1 MKIKILLAPGLIV
14 VIVVAIIWYVY
25 PAYDGVDGVRE
36 RGAKMA
42 GQEALMAKL
51 DGNISNAEKL
61 GAELSANAT
70 QNAVVF
76 DYIPKSKEEEKII
89 ENLNLQAT
97 GSTLAVLEIS
107 VSELSDV
114 AAAAEVSTLSIAPPI
129 TDPVTGA
136 VVPEAPKLVP
146 KKLKVKYS
154 VVGDYANIKVL
165 IGKIQKLKRFNKF
178 LGLDIKTL
186 MTEGQEVSNSLQ
198 ANMMLEF
205 NYLNEPKR
213 LTDADLGNE
222 IFSATEGFDKQII
235 GKIRESRNVEVNNVM
250 PGQKRGNNPFIITK

>member
-25 PAYDGVDGVRE
+25 PAYDGVDGVRD
-36 RGAKMA
+36 RRAKMTS
-42 GQEALMAKL
+42 QDVLTAKL
-51 DGNISNAEKL
+51 DGNISSAEKL
-61 GAELSANAT
+61 GTELRVNAT

-76 DYIPKSKEEEKII
+76 NYIPKGKEEEKII

-107 VSELSDV
+107 VSELADV
-114 AAAAEVSTLSIAPPI
+114 VAAAEVSTLSIAPPI
-129 TDPVTGA
+129 ADPVTGA
-136 VVPEAPKLVP
+136 VVLEAPKVVP

-186 MTEGQEVSNSLQ
+186 MTEGQEISDSLQ
-198 ANMMLEF
+198 ANMTLEF
-205 NYLNEPKR
+205 NYLSEPKR
-213 LTDADLGNE
+213 LTDADLSNE
-222 IFSATEGFDKQII
+222 IFSATGGFSSQII

-250 PGQKRGNNPFIITK
+250 PGQKRGNNPFIIAK

>member
-1 MKIKILLAPGLIV
+1 MKIKILLAPGLII

-36 RGAKMA
+36 RSAKMA
-42 GQEALMAKL
+42 EQEALMAKL
-51 DGNISNAEKL
+51 DSNISNAEKL
-61 GAELSANAT
+61 GSELNSNTT

-107 VSELSDV
+107 VSELSD
-114 AAAAEVSTLSIAPPI
+114 AAVAAEVSTLSIAPPI

-136 VVPEAPKLVP
+136 IVPNAPKLVP

-154 VVGDYANIKVL
+154 VVGGYDNIKVL
-165 IGKIQKLKRFNKF
+165 IAKIQKLKRFNKF
-178 LGLDIKTL
+178 AGLEIKTL
-186 MTEGQEVSNSLQ
+186 MTENQEVSDSLQ
-198 ANMMLEF
+198 ANMLLEF

-213 LTDADLGNE
+213 LTDADLSNE
-222 IFSATEGFDKQII
+222 IFSTGSFDSQII
-235 GKIRESRNVEVNNVM
+235 GKISSSRNVDVNNVM
-250 PGQKRGNNPFIITK
+250 PGQKRGNNPFILAK